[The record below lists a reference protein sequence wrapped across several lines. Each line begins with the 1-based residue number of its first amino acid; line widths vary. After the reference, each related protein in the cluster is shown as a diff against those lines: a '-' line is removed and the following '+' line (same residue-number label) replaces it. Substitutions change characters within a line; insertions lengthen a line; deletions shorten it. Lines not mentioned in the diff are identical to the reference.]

1 MNYRVS
7 VIVPVYNVEKHL
19 KTCLDSVIN
28 QTYKN
33 LEIILIDDGST
44 DNSSEICDEYARND
58 ERIVVIHK
66 ENKGV
71 SSARNKGIEIAT
83 GDFIGFVDSDDYIEP
98 DMYEKLVSMITSDD
112 IDIATS
118 GYYKDFS
125 DRKVPMKNE
134 GEVPIYPVCVKD
146 FLKYVYIRDKYQN
159 VAGYI
164 VTKII
169 RTTVLKKNNILF
181 DEKLLIG
188 EDVLFMAEVFMKSR
202 KIMYTEKHLYH
213 YFQNNASAYHNYRVR
228 IDSMGSLAAYERIAE
243 LFSEN
248 NVDKNIIDYVKRFL
262 VYHASLLLKM
272 SYENDY
278 LHKVDEIKSVI
289 RKYFDAYERTNTEHP
304 ERTEE
309 IKELMERKI

>member
-164 VTKII
+164 VTKLFRASVI
-169 RTTVLKKNNILF
+169 KENDILF
-181 DEKLLIG
+181 DENMVMT
-188 EDVLFMAEVFMKSR
+188 EDILFFSQILMLSK
-202 KIMYTEKHLYH
+202 KIVYTEKHLYH
-213 YFQNNASAYHNYRVR
+213 YFQRETSAYHNFKLR
-228 IDSMGSLAAYERIAE
+228 IDSMGSVVAYERMVK

-248 NVDKNIIDYVKRFL
+248 NVDENIIDYVKRFL